1 MPEVQYSTHV
11 AQVWSMSLEQRELL
25 QLSWTKGHLDA
36 AQHCQKFGLENW
48 WMWATNLEAD
58 MACSRKAHGTD
69 CIDQAAREK
78 FSHLGQRCAQT
89 LASDPVPRFKEA
101 KFEATPVAGRQAKPS
116 GPNKRQRLLAAT
128 QGMNAHTGHN
138 WVVTA
143 KTCASSAQCVLC
155 MLSRSTLLRSWILSS
170 ATRVS
175 ADRLSPWPQ
184 QAIHPSHLTLNLDHQ
199 WSCSRCKAHHSVRA
213 RVKGPLSKECKGD
226 RKKGG
231 QKPSPAP
238 RLSSAQGFAALFAG
252 RVPFQ

>member
-1 MPEVQYSTHV
+1 MTGNEWVTTSVRSSSDSKV
-11 AQVWSMSLEQRELL
+11 AIKRCLKANIQHTLPQVWSTSLAQRELL

-36 AQHCQKFGLENW
+36 AQHCQRFGLENW

-58 MACSRKAHGTD
+58 MACSRKSAEVFSRQQAHRTD

-78 FSHLGQRCAQT
+78 FSHLGQRCAHI

-143 KTCASSAQCVLC
+143 
-155 MLSRSTLLRSWILSS
+155 
-170 ATRVS
+170 AT
-175 ADRLSPWPQ
+175 
-184 QAIHPSHLTLNLDHQ
+184 
-199 WSCSRCKAHHSVRA
+199 
-213 RVKGPLSKECKGD
+213 
-226 RKKGG
+226 
-231 QKPSPAP
+231 
-238 RLSSAQGFAALFAG
+238 
-252 RVPFQ
+252 